1 MYTILQ
7 QPPEQLLQQQQ
18 QPQTMVQ
25 VVEESPLVVQPQ
37 EQEFRYFDAAGN
49 EIPAPFHQQQVIYEE
64 TIIQEMPL
72 ESEPVI
78 VYLDQPATQPNQPQ
92 QQQHQQLQSAVITS
106 SGTGFEWFNN
116 QNGFLRGQIIGF
128 NH

>member
-18 QPQTMVQ
+18 QQTMVQ

-78 VYLDQPATQPNQPQ
+78 VYLDQPNQPQ
-92 QQQHQQLQSAVITS
+92 QQQQQLQSAVITS

-116 QNGFLRGQIIGF
+116 QNGFLSGQIIGF